1 MGWER
6 VDAVVF
12 GKNPCVF
19 RFNSAIHVG
28 RIFPSS
34 CCIFSERRVVFRIK
48 WNRVSV
54 GGRMCVLFQEELFLH
69 KHHHTSFTLRIKK
82 NDKEVRGAHAA

>member
-54 GGRMCVLFQEELFLH
+54 GGRMCVLFRSN
-69 KHHHTSFTLRIKK
+69 KRSFFCINTITRHLLS
-82 NDKEVRGAHAA
+82 G